1 MYGHILVA
9 LKSDPSD
16 DTLAAHAA
24 GLARLTKG
32 RLTLFHAVHSHTR
45 DEGAFLEDAAAA
57 YLAEHARKLA
67 EQGLVAEAMIMRSS
81 PAAGVRGA
89 ARERA
94 ADLLSWAVTATTR
107 CATYS
112 LARYRDRPA
121 HVRGAGA
128 AGAALTP
135 APARGTPWSALTWSF
150 VYVLEPGDGM
160 IDVDFHAD
168 YSASR

>member
-16 DTLAAHAA
+16 DTLVAHAA

-94 ADLLSWAVTATTR
+94 ADLIIMGSHGHHSVRHVLLGSVTETVLRTCAVPV
-107 CATYS
+107 
-112 LARYRDRPA
+112 LLVRP
-121 HVRGAGA
+121 
-128 AGAALTP
+128 
-135 APARGTPWSALTWSF
+135 
-150 VYVLEPGDGM
+150 
-160 IDVDFHAD
+160 
-168 YSASR
+168 